1 MRRRGSEHFHEELL
15 SLGELHDKKQQ
26 DYGTEA
32 DPFANVRAAE
42 DFGVPAWLGCL
53 IRMNDK
59 MTRLKT
65 FAKKGSLSNESV
77 EDSLRDLAVYS
88 LIALCL
94 YKEEDA
100 VTSSREEGLAEG
112 FETGG

>member
-1 MRRRGSEHFHEELL
+1 MNMGQGSAEFHEELKA
-15 SLGELHDKKQQ
+15 LGTLHDKKQQ
-26 DYGTEA
+26 DYGTDG

-59 MTRLKT
+59 MTRLKN
-65 FAKKGSLSNESV
+65 FAKKRELANESV

-88 LIALCL
+88 LIALLL
-94 YKEEDA
+94 Y
-100 VTSSREEGLAEG
+100 REEKPTEEKVDLEAGVCEG
-112 FETGG
+112 FD

>member
-1 MRRRGSEHFHEELL
+1 MKKGSLEFHEELKE
-15 SLGELHDKKQQ
+15 LGALHDKKQQ
-26 DYGTEA
+26 DYGTDA

-42 DFGVPAWLGCL
+42 EFGVPAWLGCL

-59 MTRLKT
+59 MTRLKN

-88 LIALCL
+88 LIALLL
-94 YKEEDA
+94 Y
-100 VTSSREEGLAEG
+100 REESPPASELAAGLEAGVICKG
-112 FETGG
+112 F

>member
-1 MRRRGSEHFHEELL
+1 MRRGSEDFHDELK
-15 SLGELHDKKQQ
+15 SLGDLHDKKQQ
-26 DYGTEA
+26 DYGTDG

-65 FAKKGSLSNESV
+65 FAKKGTLANESV

-88 LIALCL
+88 LIALLL
-94 YKEEDA
+94 Y
-100 VTSSREEGLAEG
+100 REEEPAGEKVDLEAGVCKG
-112 FETGG
+112 FD